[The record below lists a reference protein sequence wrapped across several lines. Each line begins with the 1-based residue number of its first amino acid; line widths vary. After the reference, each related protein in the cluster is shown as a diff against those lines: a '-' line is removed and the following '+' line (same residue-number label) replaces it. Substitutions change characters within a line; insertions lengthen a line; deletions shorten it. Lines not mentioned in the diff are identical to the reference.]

1 MTNSITLKTFNP
13 ALYSGAEFNVWSIS
27 IIIIGFIIFTFFL
40 LYSKPLIAIIKA
52 KQTAKRIQVIFK
64 NDSFWN
70 ADKLEK
76 ASRKYLIYFYKQ
88 LSIENIEELKNFVTD
103 NFHKK
108 LYKKLEQNKEQNLHI
123 QYNSI
128 NIRLAELTSIKDFI
142 NNDKDTFTV
151 YFEGYWKRISTE
163 INSGKTIRDNSI
175 SSKEFSIKADFIRVG
190 NELKIDQ
197 IVESTSIRQLKSEI
211 SYIEND

>member
-76 ASRKYLIYFYKQ
+76 ASRKYL
-88 LSIENIEELKNFVTD
+88 
-103 NFHKK
+103 
-108 LYKKLEQNKEQNLHI
+108 
-123 QYNSI
+123 
-128 NIRLAELTSIKDFI
+128 
-142 NNDKDTFTV
+142 
-151 YFEGYWKRISTE
+151 
-163 INSGKTIRDNSI
+163 
-175 SSKEFSIKADFIRVG
+175 
-190 NELKIDQ
+190 
-197 IVESTSIRQLKSEI
+197 
-211 SYIEND
+211 YIFL